1 MHVLGSKENRLRRTV
16 PRVSNMRFSNHGSLR
31 WLAGILFCSMLQ
43 LTAALPA
50 LIANGTSASI
60 PEKRLIRELSCK
72 VADDVDLASDNIQ
85 AYAPVK
91 IQCPKEYTW
100 IRPADSLSQGEK
112 DYLNQRS
119 PLLKNA
125 WTQRLKDVGLN
136 ASPRMPV
143 VAMALSGGGYRA
155 MISGSGMAFQQNN
168 SVGSVGDLLGIST
181 YVSGLSGGGWAL
193 ASFFANDG
201 IQPSDLAKDVSIV
214 DCPVRQSSYNTLRF
228 RFGTSIRT
236 CSFPVMAKER
246 SSLICSAACIARIR
260 RILKHRS
267 RIIGD

>member
-1 MHVLGSKENRLRRTV
+1 
-16 PRVSNMRFSNHGSLR
+16 MRFSNHGSLR

-125 WTQRLKDVGLN
+125 WTQRLTDVGLK
-136 ASPRMPV
+136 APPRMPV
-143 VAMALSGGGYRA
+143 VAMAISGGGYRA

-168 SVGSVGDLLGIST
+168 SVGIVGDLLGVSS

-201 IQPSDLAKDVSIV
+201 TQPSDLAKDVSTLGP
-214 DCPVRQSSYNTLRF
+214 PVRQSSHTSLHFRSGTL
-228 RFGTSIRT
+228 IRT
-236 CSFPVMAKER
+236 SSFPVKAKGR
-246 SSLICSAACIARIR
+246 SSVTCSVACIARTR
-260 RILKHRS
+260 RTLRHRS
-267 RIIGD
+267 RIIGDWR